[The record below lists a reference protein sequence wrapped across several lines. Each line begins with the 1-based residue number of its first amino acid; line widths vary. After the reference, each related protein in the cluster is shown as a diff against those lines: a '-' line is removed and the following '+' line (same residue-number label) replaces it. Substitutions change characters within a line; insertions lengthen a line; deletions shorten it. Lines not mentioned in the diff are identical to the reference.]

1 MSKLS
6 SSPLPSVADS
16 PASSGDSPLVPARRA
31 IDRAALDRVLARAA
45 AMQSGEG
52 DEDDAISEARLIE
65 IANEVGIDPAHIQ
78 LAAAEER
85 ARAPMP
91 EERGLAVALA
101 GPSWSA
107 GRRTVRGT
115 VPETLQAIERWMHK
129 EERLSV
135 QRRFPDR
142 LTFERRESAAVA
154 LDRALNLTGRKFDLS
169 RASYVAA
176 TVVAADPGRVVV
188 RIDADQRQGRRSALI
203 GALVA
208 AMAAGAIALG
218 WLLVMFMIIGVP
230 GSFAALLVA
239 SAAVPLGLGALVGGL
254 IVRGFRRSR
263 ERVQLGIEQ
272 LLDRL
277 EHEGVPPAAPTLLER
292 LDRAMR

>member
-1 MSKLS
+1 
-6 SSPLPSVADS
+6 
-16 PASSGDSPLVPARRA
+16 
-31 IDRAALDRVLARAA
+31 VLARAA
-45 AMQSGEG
+45 AMQSGDG

-230 GSFAALLVA
+230 ASFAALLVA
-239 SAAVPLGLGALVGGL
+239 STAVPLGLGALVGGL

-277 EHEGVPPAAPTLLER
+277 EHEGMPPTAPTLLER